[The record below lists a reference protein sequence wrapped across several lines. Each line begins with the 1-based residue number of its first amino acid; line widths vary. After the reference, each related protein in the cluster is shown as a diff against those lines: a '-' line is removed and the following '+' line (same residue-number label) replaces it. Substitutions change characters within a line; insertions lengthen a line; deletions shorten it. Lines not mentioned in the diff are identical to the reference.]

1 MVLIEKIGVD
11 ALPFIPQLCIG
22 CFRYDRPIFLGLIS
36 WVLKHVVEQ
45 GVIVEYG
52 DDPIDPESATFN
64 PEWFDYYEPEL
75 MDFSSPEFVFVAAN
89 DPSLGK
95 NTLISIRS

>member
-1 MVLIEKIGVD
+1 MCFIKGLCILLMVLIEKIGVD

-52 DDPIDPESATFN
+52 AYIHDVCIGVPC
-64 PEWFDYYEPEL
+64 L
-75 MDFSSPEFVFVAAN
+75 
-89 DPSLGK
+89 
-95 NTLISIRS
+95 